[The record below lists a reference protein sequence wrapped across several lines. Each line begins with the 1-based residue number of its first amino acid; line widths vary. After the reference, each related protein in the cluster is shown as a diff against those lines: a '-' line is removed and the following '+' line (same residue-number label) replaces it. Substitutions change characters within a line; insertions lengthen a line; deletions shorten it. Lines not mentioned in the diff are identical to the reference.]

1 MKQIP
6 YSKQFIDKQDIS
18 SVLKALKSPLITQGP
33 LLSKFERLIAKKV
46 KSKFAV
52 GVNSATSGLHIACLA
67 LGLKNN
73 DYLWTVPNSYV
84 SSANCGRFCGAN
96 VDFVD
101 IDPLSLNICKNKL
114 KEKLEVA
121 KKKNKLPKI
130 LVVVHFGGNPCE
142 MIEIRKLSKLYNFKI
157 IEDASH
163 ALGAYYN
170 KNPIG
175 NCKYSEVAVFSFH
188 PVKSITTAEGG
199 MISTNSSDLNYKLGL
214 LRSNGVTRDKS
225 KFIQKNFEA
234 WKYEQH
240 ELGYNYRMNEIQ
252 AALGISQLKKLS
264 LFNKKRNILAKKY
277 SQNLKDLPIKFQKI
291 NKNCY
296 SAYHLFVILFPN
308 SIIRKKLYNKIF
320 NYFLKKKIGVN
331 LHYLPVHLHPFYRK
345 KGFGIGNYPIAEN
358 YAKRAISIPL
368 YPSLTFQNQNKVIRV
383 IKKICNHYFNN
394 EKFA

>member
-121 KKKNKLPKI
+121 KKKI
-130 LVVVHFGGNPCE
+130 SCQ
-142 MIEIRKLSKLYNFKI
+142 
-157 IEDASH
+157 
-163 ALGAYYN
+163 
-170 KNPIG
+170 
-175 NCKYSEVAVFSFH
+175 KY
-188 PVKSITTAEGG
+188 
-199 MISTNSSDLNYKLGL
+199 
-214 LRSNGVTRDKS
+214 
-225 KFIQKNFEA
+225 
-234 WKYEQH
+234 
-240 ELGYNYRMNEIQ
+240 
-252 AALGISQLKKLS
+252 
-264 LFNKKRNILAKKY
+264 
-277 SQNLKDLPIKFQKI
+277 
-291 NKNCY
+291 
-296 SAYHLFVILFPN
+296 
-308 SIIRKKLYNKIF
+308 
-320 NYFLKKKIGVN
+320 
-331 LHYLPVHLHPFYRK
+331 
-345 KGFGIGNYPIAEN
+345 
-358 YAKRAISIPL
+358 
-368 YPSLTFQNQNKVIRV
+368 
-383 IKKICNHYFNN
+383 
-394 EKFA
+394 